1 VRKKT
6 FKIISII
13 ALCSVS
19 GYFIFAEAGEIR
31 ERFKKGVEYTNQEK
45 YDKAILEFTQ
55 IITDD
60 KDYASAY
67 LALGIVYINKKME
80 KEAVVLLEK
89 AIELNPDNKRAYFI
103 LARLHEKLE
112 EDKKAVQLWE
122 KYLTLKPRGRFAKIA
137 KKHLKRLNEKIKA
150 EIK

>member
-1 VRKKT
+1 MSIG
-6 FKIISII
+6 IIFLSG
-13 ALCSVS
+13 VS
-19 GYFIFAEAGEIR
+19 GYFIFAETGEIR
-31 ERFKKGVEYTNQEK
+31 KRFKRGVEYTNQEK

-89 AIELNPDNKRAYFI
+89 AIELAPGNKKAYFI

-112 EDKKAVQLWE
+112 NDKKAVRIWE
-122 KYLTLKPRGRFAKIA
+122 KYLTLKPDGRHEKIA
-137 KKHLKRLNEKIKA
+137 KKHLKRLNEKIKVK
-150 EIK
+150 IK